1 MQLHRILF
9 VFLGNL
15 LKPLSR
21 LIHLLCNEPAPP
33 RALSHSS
40 KQQGQLPSPAG
51 LPADSLQRAER
62 AVASSQ
68 PYFGYRLGPKS
79 TCVSWGEAR
88 QTAAWGG
95 RAEKPRVGYKHR
107 ATNSTLLYSSR
118 HSSSLS
124 ASAEG
129 WRLSSHLPL
138 APCPKKE
145 KTNTLVILRLKK
157 ISQKWRTTYS
167 YQITAQKHTVNWIF
181 FL

>member
-95 RAEKPRVGYKHR
+95 RAEKTLSGTSTEPQTQPFSTAADILPRCLQVQKAGDY
-107 ATNSTLLYSSR
+107 
-118 HSSSLS
+118 
-124 ASAEG
+124 
-129 WRLSSHLPL
+129 PL
-138 APCPKKE
+138 
-145 KTNTLVILRLKK
+145 
-157 ISQKWRTTYS
+157 TY
-167 YQITAQKHTVNWIF
+167 
-181 FL
+181 L